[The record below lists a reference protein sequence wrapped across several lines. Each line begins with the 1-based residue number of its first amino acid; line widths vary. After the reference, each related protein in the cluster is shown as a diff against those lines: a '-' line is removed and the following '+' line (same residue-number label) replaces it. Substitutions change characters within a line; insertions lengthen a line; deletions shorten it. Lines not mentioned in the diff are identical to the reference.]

1 MPLAICDCIA
11 GMSFVALMACRVVRP
26 TSPVSRLCPHAP
38 SPCPLPL
45 PSSQEHRIA
54 RFALF
59 MPLNAKNEPNP
70 MLTNL
75 SVISPGSAKSDLL
88 HFFPFK
94 HNLASFSPAGRM
106 AAGS

>member
-1 MPLAICDCIA
+1 
-11 GMSFVALMACRVVRP
+11 
-26 TSPVSRLCPHAP
+26 
-38 SPCPLPL
+38 
-45 PSSQEHRIA
+45 
-54 RFALF
+54 

-88 HFFPFK
+88 HFLPFK